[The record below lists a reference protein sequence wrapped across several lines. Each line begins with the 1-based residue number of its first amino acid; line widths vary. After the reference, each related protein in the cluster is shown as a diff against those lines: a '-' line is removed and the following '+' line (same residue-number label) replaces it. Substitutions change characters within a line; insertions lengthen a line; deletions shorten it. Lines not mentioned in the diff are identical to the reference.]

1 MPSIS
6 MENVDQIIRK
16 LPANYKYQI
25 ATPHSAV
32 IMKPISFPAVDLRPV
47 INQLGLKIRSQVG
60 GVPCA
65 VHAFTFLLEYQYVRR
80 VFSDLSEEYLQY
92 VTFQVE
98 KPQMHGGENFW
109 ALNVGYQKWGAVPQ
123 AFAPNQDQIPAS
135 IPGSIMDMGKS
146 GMRLTQKFIKNWDPS
161 IGATQDQLD
170 RVIKYLDQDTPVGIG
185 LLWPKNFKTHVV
197 GGVDLMEV
205 PSAADK
211 WSVVFDG
218 HAVALVGYQTGPVF
232 PGNGYFVFRNSWGE
246 TFGDHGYGYMPFDY
260 VLKYA
265 NDLCV
270 FSLPNV

>member
-25 ATPHSAV
+25 ATPHSAA

-60 GVPCA
+60 GAPCA
-65 VHAFTFLLEYQYVRR
+65 VHAFTFLLEYQYMRR

-146 GMRLTQKFIKNWDPS
+146 GMRLTQKFIKNWD
-161 IGATQDQLD
+161 QLAQ
-170 RVIKYLDQDTPVGIG
+170 L
-185 LLWPKNFKTHVV
+185 KT
-197 GGVDLMEV
+197 
-205 PSAADK
+205 S
-211 WSVVFDG
+211 S
-218 HAVALVGYQTGPVF
+218 TG
-232 PGNGYFVFRNSWGE
+232 
-246 TFGDHGYGYMPFDY
+246 
-260 VLKYA
+260 
-265 NDLCV
+265 
-270 FSLPNV
+270 